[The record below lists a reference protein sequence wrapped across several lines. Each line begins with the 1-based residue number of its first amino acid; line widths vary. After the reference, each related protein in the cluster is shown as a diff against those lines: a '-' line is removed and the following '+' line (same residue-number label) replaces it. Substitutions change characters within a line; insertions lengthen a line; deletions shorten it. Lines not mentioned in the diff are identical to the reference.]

1 MVSVETM
8 KVVSWLVGVMMVLEG
23 EDKLVAVGPVHV
35 LG

>member
-23 EDKLVAVGPVHV
+23 EDELVAVGPGHV